1 MTELQIP
8 GHSRDPP
15 ENKKAHIEGI
25 RQAGRLWCTPFP
37 YVAVKSTEKVR
48 RGLQRGFL
56 SFLKQEPLTLA
67 CMLELL
73 SLKGP
78 GLGASREK
86 RC

>member
-1 MTELQIP
+1 MV
-8 GHSRDPP
+8 
-15 ENKKAHIEGI
+15 
-25 RQAGRLWCTPFP
+25 P
-37 YVAVKSTEKVR
+37 YVAVKSTEVSR
-48 RGLQRGFL
+48 CLRGVL

-73 SLKGP
+73 TLKGP